1 MERSYKLRYFF
12 KVMSRHAQSASKLCF
27 KELSYRAAFLLII
40 IVIIIVIIII
50 IYLTSV
56 IIHINDETNYK
67 SHSLKLVLF
76 TPN

>member
-40 IVIIIVIIII
+40 IVIIVIII

-67 SHSLKLVLF
+67 SHSLKLGLF
-76 TPN
+76 TSN

>member
-1 MERSYKLRYFF
+1 MERSYKLRCFF

-27 KELSYRAAFLLII
+27 KELSYRDAFLLII
-40 IVIIIVIIII
+40 IVIIIVIII

-67 SHSLKLVLF
+67 SHSLKLGLF